1 MKLCAEKKGKAAV
14 VAAMEA
20 VFGDIR
26 FDRCPTTSEQ
36 MLFVRAAVDAMLQSA
51 CEED

>member
-1 MKLCAEKKGKAAV
+1 

-26 FDRCPTTSEQ
+26 FDRGPTTAGQ
-36 MLFVRAAVDAMLQSA
+36 MLDGRAAVDAMLQSA
-51 CEED
+51 CEKD